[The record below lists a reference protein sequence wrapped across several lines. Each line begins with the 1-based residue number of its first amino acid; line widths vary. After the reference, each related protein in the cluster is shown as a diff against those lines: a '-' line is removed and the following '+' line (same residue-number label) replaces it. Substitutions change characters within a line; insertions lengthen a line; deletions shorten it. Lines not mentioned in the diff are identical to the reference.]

1 MYYMT
6 ITKEQIREIFQRFE
20 NLLDRFEIPKKLVG
34 ISETE
39 KKIASNDFWKETEKA
54 QKIMKS
60 LHKEKKMV
68 EDYNNIRLILEELQ
82 FYFEFFKNG
91 EISELELQ
99 NQFQKIENI
108 LSDFELKNL
117 LSLESDFLSAVMH
130 ISAGAGGTESCD
142 WVYMLMR
149 MYFMWAEKKGNKVN
163 EIYHQPGDISGI
175 KSITL
180 EIKGPY
186 VFGFLKGENGVHRL
200 VRISPFD
207 KNGKRH
213 TSFASVY
220 VYPLGEDPIEADVKN
235 SEIVWETFRS
245 SGSGGQNVNKV
256 ETGVRLRHIP
266 TGIVIENIESR
277 SQFKNKEK
285 ALHLLKSRLFEIEI
299 KKNSAKRNEIESKKK
314 KIEWGSQI
322 RNYVMHPY
330 KLVKDLRTGYETS
343 DVESVMNGEID
354 AFLKYFLLSY
364 K

>member
-1 MYYMT
+1 V

-34 ISETE
+34 ISDKE

-54 QKIMKS
+54 KKIMKS

-68 EDYNNIRLILEELQ
+68 EEYNNIRLILEELQ
-82 FYFEFFKNG
+82 LYLEFLKNG

-99 NQFQKIENI
+99 NKLQKIENI
-108 LSDFELKNL
+108 LSDFELKKL
-117 LSLESDFLSAVMH
+117 LSLEEDFLSAVMH

-149 MYFMWAEKKGNKVN
+149 MYLMWAEKKGNKVN
-163 EIYHQPGDISGI
+163 KIYHGI

-180 EIKGPY
+180 EINGPY

-220 VYPLGEDPIEADVKN
+220 VYPLGEDTLERDVKN

-285 ALHLLKSRLFEIEI
+285 ALQLLKSRLFEIEI
-299 KKNSAKRNEIESKKK
+299 KKNSAKRDEIESKKK

-354 AFLKYFLLSY
+354 AFLKYFLL

>member
-1 MYYMT
+1 MT

-34 ISETE
+34 ISDKE

-68 EDYNNIRLILEELQ
+68 ENYNNIRLILEELQ
-82 FYFEFFKNG
+82 LYFEFLKNG

-99 NQFQKIENI
+99 NKLQKIENI
-108 LSDFELKNL
+108 LEDFELQNL
-117 LSLESDFLSAVMH
+117 LSLEEDFLSAVMH

-163 EIYHQPGDISGI
+163 EIYHQPG
-175 KSITL
+175 SITL

-220 VYPLGEDPIEADVKN
+220 VYPLGEYPIEADVKN
-235 SEIVWETFRS
+235 SEIVWKTFRS

-354 AFLKYFLLSY
+354 AFLKYFLLSS

>member
-1 MYYMT
+1 MT
-6 ITKEQIREIFQRFE
+6 LSKEQIREIFQRFE

-34 ISETE
+34 ISDKE
-39 KKIASNDFWKETEKA
+39 KKIASNDFWKETDKA
-54 QKIMKS
+54 KKILKS

-68 EDYNNIRLILEELQ
+68 EDYNNIRLILEEMKL
-82 FYFEFFKNG
+82 YLEFFKNG
-91 EISELELQ
+91 EISELEMQ
-99 NQFQKIENI
+99 NKLQKIENI
-108 LSDFELKNL
+108 LSDFELKKL
-117 LSLESDFLSAVMH
+117 LSLEEDFLSAVLH
-130 ISAGAGGTESCD
+130 ISVGAGGAESCD
-142 WVYMLMR
+142 WVYILMG
-149 MYFMWAEKKGNKVN
+149 MYFMWAEKKRNKVN
-163 EIYHQPGDISGI
+163 EIYNQPGDISGI
-175 KSITL
+175 KSLTL

-186 VFGFLKGENGVHRL
+186 VFGFLKGENGVYRL

-220 VYPLGEDPIEADVKN
+220 VSPLEEDTIEADVKN

-256 ETGVRLRHIP
+256 ETGVRLKHIP
-266 TGIVIENIESR
+266 TGIFVENIESR

-285 ALHLLKSRLFEIEI
+285 ALNLLKSRLFEIETT
-299 KKNSAKRNEIESKKK
+299 KNSAKRNEIESKKK

-354 AFLKYFLLSY
+354 AFLKYFLLFS

>member
-1 MYYMT
+1 MT
-6 ITKEQIREIFQRFE
+6 LSKEQIREIFQRFE

-34 ISETE
+34 ISDKE
-39 KKIASNDFWKETEKA
+39 KIIASNDFWKETDKA
-54 QKIMKS
+54 KKILKS

-68 EDYNNIRLILEELQ
+68 EDYNNIRLILEEMKL
-82 FYFEFFKNG
+82 YLEFFKNG
-91 EISELELQ
+91 EISELEMQ
-99 NQFQKIENI
+99 NKLQKIENI
-108 LSDFELKNL
+108 LSDFELKKL
-117 LSLESDFLSAVMH
+117 LSLEEDFLSAVLH
-130 ISAGAGGTESCD
+130 ISAGAGGAESCD

-149 MYFMWAEKKGNKVN
+149 MYFMWAEKKRNKVN
-163 EIYHQPGDISGI
+163 EIYNQPGDISGI
-175 KSITL
+175 KSLTL

-220 VYPLGEDPIEADVKN
+220 VSPLEEDTIEADVKN

-256 ETGVRLRHIP
+256 ETGVRLKHIP
-266 TGIVIENIESR
+266 TGIFVENIESR

-285 ALHLLKSRLFEIEI
+285 ALNLLKSRLFEIETT
-299 KKNSAKRNEIESKKK
+299 KNSAKRNEIESKKK

-354 AFLKYFLLSY
+354 AFLKYFLLFS